1 MAKPHARRLFFI
13 ITFAAVCVGI
23 LTASLGFWQLRRAA
37 QKEHLLAQ
45 IHDKQLLPIMTTL
58 PMSLAGDDVSGVLH
72 RRAQIKGQWV
82 ADATVFLDN
91 RPMAGRA
98 GFIILTPLRLADDG
112 RWLWV
117 QRGWVP
123 RHFLHREQLPPTST
137 PAGEVIVSGR
147 LVSHPSLLF
156 ELGGAESAGPIRQ
169 NVNLGALSSQRGAS
183 AAPWSLLQ
191 MQDEEAAPSEVTHVM
206 RTLLRQW
213 PDVDVKVQ
221 MHYGYA
227 FQWFALC
234 ALVWGLYVWF
244 QWIAPRRGAK

>member
-1 MAKPHARRLFFI
+1 
-13 ITFAAVCVGI
+13 
-23 LTASLGFWQLRRAA
+23 
-37 QKEHLLAQ
+37 
-45 IHDKQLLPIMTTL
+45 MTTL
-58 PMSLAGDDVSGVLH
+58 PRSLAGDDVSEVWH
-72 RRAQIKGQWV
+72 RRAQIKGQWI

-98 GFIILTPLRLADDG
+98 GFIVLTPLRLADDG

-123 RHFLHREQLPPTST
+123 RNFLHREQIPLVST
-137 PAGEVIVSGR
+137 PVGDVVVSGR

-156 ELGGAESAGPIRQ
+156 ELGGTESAGPIRQ

-183 AAPWSLLQ
+183 AVPWSLLQ
-191 MQDEEAAPSEVTHVM
+191 TKDEDAMSSESAHVM

-213 PDVDVKVQ
+213 PDAAVKVQ

-244 QWIAPRRGAK
+244 QWIAPRRGAKSSG